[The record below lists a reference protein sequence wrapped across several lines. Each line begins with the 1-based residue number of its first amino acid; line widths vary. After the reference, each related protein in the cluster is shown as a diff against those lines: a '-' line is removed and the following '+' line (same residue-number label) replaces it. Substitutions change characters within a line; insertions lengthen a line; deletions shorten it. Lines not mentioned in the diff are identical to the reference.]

1 MILLTF
7 FFLLISLDA
16 AYESW
21 CAGMRQIG
29 TIIAVCGILGFG
41 GAMFSITP
49 LLFIPLI
56 GVLAFG
62 SLATMQMRKYRV
74 GPYSVRA
81 VNRSRDR

>member
-7 FFLLISLDA
+7 FFLLMTLDA

-21 CAGMRQIG
+21 RAGMRQIG

-41 GAMFSITP
+41 GALFSTTP

-56 GVLAFG
+56 GVLVFG
-62 SLATMQMRKYRV
+62 SLATMQMRKYGV
-74 GPYSVRA
+74 GPYRPRA
-81 VNRSRDR
+81 ASRHDDH